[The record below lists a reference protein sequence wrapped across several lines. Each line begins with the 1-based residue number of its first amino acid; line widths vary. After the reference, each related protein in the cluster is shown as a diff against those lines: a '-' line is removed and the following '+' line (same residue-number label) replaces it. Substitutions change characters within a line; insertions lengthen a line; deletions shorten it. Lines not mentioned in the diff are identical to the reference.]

1 MKQRRTRRGRVL
13 RFDSCL
19 VWSIF
24 TLWLSPGNCS
34 DRRLIERHRYLDYTF
49 LGFDHHLKHLGTQ
62 LSKTYNRGLLVFFCF
77 FWQKCYISC
86 VSINKWR
93 GKCCFHFWAMLE
105 ADLMSEVIHL
115 FIFFFPAPK
124 CNQLTCLRKRLKTV
138 FYSVNVEEAQSL
150 LWVVW
155 FRIKLKSL
163 FLKHSCADITLI
175 CARRQLVYFS
185 SVCQTS
191 F

>member
-1 MKQRRTRRGRVL
+1 MFQ
-13 RFDSCL
+13 
-19 VWSIF
+19 
-24 TLWLSPGNCS
+24 
-34 DRRLIERHRYLDYTF
+34 
-49 LGFDHHLKHLGTQ
+49 
-62 LSKTYNRGLLVFFCF
+62 
-77 FWQKCYISC
+77 
-86 VSINKWR
+86 SINE
-93 GKCCFHFWAMLE
+93 GGNVVFISELMLE
-105 ADLMSEVIHL
+105 ADLTSEVIHL
-115 FIFFFPAPK
+115 FIFFFPALK

-191 F
+191 FYVTSLNLKPIMMPVLYLLRRGRRLLVNFCSCVLQNTIRRFQKTDGCGSGNLCCYQASCCRYFSSCFALFRSGL